1 MKTYLHVLGK
11 YEQKWLIAGK
21 SVLAISAGRTQAKEN
36 QCAQPEVTVVLRMF
50 PYWPTVDGPLG
61 VMMTRLS

>member
-11 YEQKWLIAGK
+11 YELKWLIAGE

-36 QCAQPEVTVVLRMF
+36 QCAQPEVTVVIKNVPVLAN
-50 PYWPTVDGPLG
+50 
-61 VMMTRLS
+61 S

>member
-36 QCAQPEVTVVLRMF
+36 QCAQPEVTVVIKNVPILAN
-50 PYWPTVDGPLG
+50 
-61 VMMTRLS
+61 S